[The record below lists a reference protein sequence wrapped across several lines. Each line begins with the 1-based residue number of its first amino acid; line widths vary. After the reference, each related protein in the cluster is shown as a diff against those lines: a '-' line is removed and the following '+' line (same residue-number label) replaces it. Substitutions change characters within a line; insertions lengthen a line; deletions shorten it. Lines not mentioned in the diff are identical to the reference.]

1 VTASARFRFEYA
13 PALLEHVA
21 RGDETTLRHGYEL
34 GRTAVAEGISALDLA
49 GIHHEALES
58 ALRTIGFGRASEVIA
73 AAAAFFQ
80 EILSAFEMVH
90 RGYREAAAAATVE
103 RRHAA
108 MLRQLSSFLADAS
121 LSAQHT
127 DATSEVLHLVAEH
140 ARELT
145 GASYAIASWSAG
157 GGDVRATSCD
167 PEAIT
172 PPDSTLL
179 GHLER
184 LGHALPSRVSRAQ
197 WPQEPT
203 LRAVGTVSN
212 VLSVPIIVLDG
223 RRAGLLQLVD
233 KRAGDFRESDE
244 AVAVHLADMTAAA
257 LERAE
262 LYRRHR
268 VSL

>member
-1 VTASARFRFEYA
+1 MTASARFRFEYA
-13 PALLEHVA
+13 PALLEHVTH
-21 RGDETTLRHGYEL
+21 GDETTLRHGYEL
-34 GRTAVAEGISALDLA
+34 GRTAVADGISALDLA
-49 GIHHEALES
+49 AIHHEALES
-58 ALRTIGFGRASEVIA
+58 ALRATGFESASEVIA

-90 RGYREAAAAATVE
+90 RGYREASAVATGE
-103 RRHAA
+103 RRQAA

-127 DATSEVLHLVAEH
+127 EATKEVLHLVAEH

-145 GASYAIASWSAG
+145 GASYAIASWSG
-157 GGDVRATSCD
+157 GGEDVRATSCD
-167 PEAIT
+167 PEAT
-172 PPDSTLL
+172 APPASTLF

-184 LGHALPSRVSRAQ
+184 IGHALPSRVSRAQ
-197 WPQEPT
+197 WSQEPT
-203 LRAVGTVSN
+203 LRAVGTASN
-212 VLSVPIIVLDG
+212 VLSVPIVLLDG
-223 RRAGLLQLVD
+223 RRGGLLQLVD

-257 LERAE
+257 LERAQ

-268 VSL
+268 VNP